1 MSGYRGEMDPGAGT
15 TGFST
20 WNSKYGW
27 SLWTTAFPPSTPFA
41 TPPCT
46 PLPEKSASSV
56 TFLLRSTSGMT
67 SGISTGAV
75 RTWNPFGGGGATA
88 TSGGG
93 GGGGSFFGGGGS
105 SFFISTNSTF
115 SSFGFSAST

>member
-1 MSGYRGEMDPGAGT
+1 MSGYRGEIDPGAGT

-27 SLWTTAFPPSTPFA
+27 SLCTTAPPSLPFA
-41 TPPCT
+41 TPPAT

-56 TFLLRSTSGMT
+56 TFLLKSISGIT

-75 RTWNPFGGGGATA
+75 RTWKPFGGGGATT

-93 GGGGSFFGGGGS
+93 GGGGSSLGGGW
-105 SFFISTNSTF
+105 
-115 SSFGFSAST
+115 SFGVSTKS